1 MKRHYALGAL
11 CAGIILTGCA
21 GETPRHSAA
30 TVVPPRPGA
39 TAAVPAA
46 AAPVVVVPAT
56 STGGSSDP
64 RVRALYADA
73 RLDPIRS
80 KVPLLLGPDVV
91 QPAYLNNESKPAP
104 AEKKAIAAW
113 LQVREQAQ
121 RYRTAHAGEPSPL
134 LTRTR
139 KQVTAAI
146 LQLQNGELS
155 YGAFARRIQE
165 IDRDYQAAMRQ
176 NVGLRN

>member
-1 MKRHYALGAL
+1 MTRHHILGALGAGL
-11 CAGIILTGCA
+11 ILAGCA
-21 GETPRHSAA
+21 SEAHRHSS
-30 TVVPPRPGA
+30 A
-39 TAAVPAA
+39 TAVPPAA
-46 AAPVVVVPAT
+46 APTAVAPAAVAPPT
-56 STGGSSDP
+56 STGGSNDP
-64 RVRALYADA
+64 YVRALYADA
-73 RLDPIRS
+73 RLDPIRH

-91 QPAYLNNESKPAP
+91 QPAYLSNDTKPSV
-104 AEKKAIAAW
+104 AEKKAITAW
-113 LQVREQAQ
+113 LQVREEAQ

-139 KQVTAAI
+139 KEVTEAI
-146 LQLQNGELS
+146 LQLQKGELT

>member
-1 MKRHYALGAL
+1 MKPDHVLGAL
-11 CAGIILTGCA
+11 CAGLILAGCA
-21 GETPRHSAA
+21 SQTPRHSAA
-30 TVVPPRPGA
+30 TAVPPRAAPTA
-39 TAAVPAA
+39 VAPTAPVTTAAA
-46 AAPVVVVPAT
+46 PAT

-73 RLDPIRS
+73 RLDPIRN

-91 QPAYLNNESKPAP
+91 QPAYLNDATKPSP

-139 KQVTAAI
+139 KEVTAAI
-146 LQLQNGELS
+146 LELQNGELT
-155 YGAFARRIQE
+155 YGAFARRIQQ
-165 IDRDYQAAMRQ
+165 IDRDYQAAIRQ